1 MTATVSACQ
10 IKRNNFLNLQ
20 GRLKILFFLF
30 FTNIGIISEGKINS
44 CAAFVTVKKKNPK
57 MCPVFRK
64 DKTQENLLKGTM
76 LYHCRHGAADLAG
89 LFHLLFLWLCEK
101 WYKGIIKSNT
111 YSLRHRETEINNKIT
126 QFCLLGNG
134 NCVLLK
140 TSGRKKRDFWPML
153 KEKPLCVNPVG
164 HDFHK
169 CRTLKTPL
177 EVNRSC
183 KCSALLKIKPLG
195 SWWRTKSKELVR
207 QINWLSKFVELPS
220 SSHLNVFLTPSSASE
235 W

>member
-1 MTATVSACQ
+1 MTATASACQ
-10 IKRNNFLNLQ
+10 IKRNIFLSLQ
-20 GRLKILFFLF
+20 GRLKIFFFLF
-30 FTNIGIISEGKINS
+30 FTKIGIIFEGKINS
-44 CAAFVTVKKKNPK
+44 CAAFVTVKKTPK

-76 LYHCRHGAADLAG
+76 LYYCRRGTADLAG

-101 WYKGIIKSNT
+101 WYKCIIKPNT
-111 YSLRHRETEINNKIT
+111 YSLRHSRTGIHKKIT

-183 KCSALLKIKPLG
+183 KCSALLKIEPLG
-195 SWWRTKSKELVR
+195 
-207 QINWLSKFVELPS
+207 NWEEQRARNLCLR
-220 SSHLNVFLTPSSASE
+220 
-235 W
+235 